1 MHNFKKA
8 MASVVLGG
16 VCALSLTMTACAP
29 DEPETEPH
37 EHTYSTEW
45 VFNSTQHW
53 HPASCDDTNSVSEQ
67 ADHVDENGDS
77 VCDVCGFNYTHTHVF
92 DDEWSADETNH
103 WHAALCG
110 HEDTADSAAH
120 TANAAGV
127 CTVCGYQVF
136 PASEADVSTMEKA
149 LEVAELQSYRG
160 EHAEG
165 TIEYFNAIYNRTST
179 YTFNYDIYEDYTYV
193 YYNGGYSITENWY
206 SLKGD
211 GSVFAIVDN
220 NEGNGPE
227 FDNTAYPVEAM
238 DGYAFDNFTGT
249 EQTYYGVTGL
259 VTGLYDFATENDL
272 LVDDSVAVPGE
283 DSEYYTFA
291 LTRYEEGYS
300 MTASGE
306 EERDQSMDY
315 YYEIGVQFTMDV
327 QNYIDSVTVTTAQY
341 DFDSMTFTDETGH
354 GTLNE
359 DAAPYI
365 EYTYELTQG
374 GRNPYVYDEI
384 VMDAF
389 DIADAEGNIISTD
402 DPDAEVTVSQAP
414 GSYINYSLTNI
425 VPETADPTLD
435 GLTVTLEKYNEE
447 AAAYEPCEMGWM
459 TVNVYTYSGTSVS
472 INPSASASAEGEYRI
487 TFESENVTK
496 YIILE
501 VVYPAP
507 TSIAAQANG
516 NSVDSYNTYTGVN
529 VAISGS
535 VAYGYAT
542 GYEVEITSANA
553 ADATLSGDS
562 TLGYTFSS
570 NTAGTYTLTVT
581 STAAEGVSDTIDIVV
596 SPAPAI
602 GDILNGNYVYDIAN
616 DYTGNF
622 EQNIYIGFT
631 PASEGALS
639 GTFSYYVITAWYG
652 SFIGSCEY
660 SYDETTGVITLSG
673 LPEDMEA
680 TLTVAIADNYT
691 PEVSLT
697 VESYYGSETITAS
710 DLAVT
715 TEEVPDEIQID
726 IPSEIE
732 YMTYYNST
740 LDIGIYFE
748 EGGIGSLFEGTDQW
762 FTDIVVSFTW
772 VVDENDHIV
781 MTLADGETVPA
792 ELAEYVDLVFSAEG
806 ATYDA
811 TNASIDIGEYEFAE
825 PSNPWGW

>member
-1 MHNFKKA
+1 M
-8 MASVVLGG
+8 
-16 VCALSLTMTACAP
+16 
-29 DEPETEPH
+29 
-37 EHTYSTEW
+37 
-45 VFNSTQHW
+45 
-53 HPASCDDTNSVSEQ
+53 
-67 ADHVDENGDS
+67 
-77 VCDVCGFNYTHTHVF
+77 
-92 DDEWSADETNH
+92 
-103 WHAALCG
+103 
-110 HEDTADSAAH
+110 
-120 TANAAGV
+120 
-127 CTVCGYQVF
+127 
-136 PASEADVSTMEKA
+136 
-149 LEVAELQSYRG
+149 
-160 EHAEG
+160 
-165 TIEYFNAIYNRTST
+165 
-179 YTFNYDIYEDYTYV
+179 
-193 YYNGGYSITENWY
+193 
-206 SLKGD
+206 
-211 GSVFAIVDN
+211 
-220 NEGNGPE
+220 
-227 FDNTAYPVEAM
+227 
-238 DGYAFDNFTGT
+238 
-249 EQTYYGVTGL
+249 
-259 VTGLYDFATENDL
+259 
-272 LVDDSVAVPGE
+272 
-283 DSEYYTFA
+283 
-291 LTRYEEGYS
+291 
-300 MTASGE
+300 
-306 EERDQSMDY
+306 
-315 YYEIGVQFTMDV
+315 
-327 QNYIDSVTVTTAQY
+327 
-341 DFDSMTFTDETGH
+341 
-354 GTLNE
+354 
-359 DAAPYI
+359 
-365 EYTYELTQG
+365 
-374 GRNPYVYDEI
+374 
-384 VMDAF
+384 
-389 DIADAEGNIISTD
+389 
-402 DPDAEVTVSQAP
+402 
-414 GSYINYSLTNI
+414 
-425 VPETADPTLD
+425 
-435 GLTVTLEKYNEE
+435 
-447 AAAYEPCEMGWM
+447 
-459 TVNVYTYSGTSVS
+459 
-472 INPSASASAEGEYRI
+472 
-487 TFESENVTK
+487 
-496 YIILE
+496 
-501 VVYPAP
+501 
-507 TSIAAQANG
+507 
-516 NSVDSYNTYTGVN
+516 
-529 VAISGS
+529 
-535 VAYGYAT
+535 
-542 GYEVEITSANA
+542 
-553 ADATLSGDS
+553 
-562 TLGYTFSS
+562 GYTFST

-697 VESYYGSETITAS
+697 VESYYGSETITAN